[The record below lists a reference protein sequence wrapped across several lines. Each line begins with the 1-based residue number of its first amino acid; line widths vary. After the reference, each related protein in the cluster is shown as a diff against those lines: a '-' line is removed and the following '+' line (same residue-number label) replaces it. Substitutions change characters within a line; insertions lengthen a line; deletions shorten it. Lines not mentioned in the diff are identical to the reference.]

1 MWVEPGARGWP
12 GQLLVSDA
20 ADEQWAS
27 EYTVEYEVGEDDE
40 EAVTQSDS
48 EEKTSDSCETSEN
61 SDSEE
66 TALPPPIK
74 NGETC
79 SKCGRGPFRSVKR
92 HLLYC
97 RGVKDK
103 FQCVLCKHY
112 FFTEDALQEHH
123 MPLYLCHSC
132 GQVLPTKNSFSRH
145 PCPRGVKSTLV
156 LFCSESM
163 PKACKICKSFFSSD
177 KALSIHLTN
186 VHASEISTK
195 RYIVADPSLLAGATS
210 VQTQAAKRNLCVG
223 QAHVDPAT
231 PPPDTQ
237 GSEGVASSTLSILAL
252 FENESQ
258 EWALMKRMNTGW
270 RSKTPCRCRQ
280 CGAIFRQ
287 PSFAIS
293 HRYLHRGQRSYL
305 CQCGRAFRHQLHLLR
320 HCVQHAEALSYICVG
335 CGDTFSGAKLLT
347 RHINGLNTLPPLSD
361 SHSDGFQKTS
371 LVSSMLV
378 PAALR
383 RASARQLLGD
393 DGHQHSSAGDTLKPK
408 KFLQNREVFAD
419 ITPQPHAKA
428 KDVDGRWLEKC

>member
-1 MWVEPGARGWP
+1 MYRK
-12 GQLLVSDA
+12 
-20 ADEQWAS
+20 AS

-40 EAVTQSDS
+40 ESVTQSDS
-48 EEKTSDSCETSEN
+48 DEKTSDSCETSEN

-112 FFTEDALQEHH
+112 FFTNDALQEHH

-186 VHASEISTK
+186 VHSSEISTK
-195 RYIVADPSLLAGATS
+195 QYIVADSSLLAGATS
-210 VQTQAAKRNLCVG
+210 IQTQAAKRNLCVG

-231 PPPDTQ
+231 PTPVTQ
-237 GSEGVASSTLSILAL
+237 GSEAVASSTLSILAL

-270 RSKTPCRCRQ
+270 RSKTPCHCRQ
-280 CGAIFRQ
+280 CGAVFRQ

-347 RHINGLNTLPPLSD
+347 HHINGKPWRGNQRGRTVKESENKKCRMPLMCD
-361 SHSDGFQKTS
+361 CG
-371 LVSSMLV
+371 LVF
-378 PAALR
+378 LR
-383 RASARQLLGD
+383 PSAYIWHQLKNRTKRKNLWRSARSVHVL
-393 DGHQHSSAGDTLKPK
+393 
-408 KFLQNREVFAD
+408 V
-419 ITPQPHAKA
+419 
-428 KDVDGRWLEKC
+428 